1 MNTNLL
7 LIDDLKFSLDMFET
21 PYAFI
26 LSTFLVLVATVSCT
40 GHMPVIDTNTLYYIV
55 YHGVQ
60 PKVEFK
66 QH

>member
-1 MNTNLL
+1 
-7 LIDDLKFSLDMFET
+7 MFET

-26 LSTFLVLVATVSCT
+26 LNTFLVLVATVSCT

>member
-1 MNTNLL
+1 MN
-7 LIDDLKFSLDMFET
+7 DLKFFQDIIET

-26 LSTFLVLVATVSCT
+26 LNTFLVLVATVSCT

-60 PKVEFK
+60 PTVEFK